1 MTRPLFL
8 KALSVP
14 RPGLA
19 GAVLIA
25 AAFAAATFAVLDGRF
40 SHRGWPLVAGIVFGV
55 ALQRGEL
62 SLVRAWRDL
71 LVLKDSNQL
80 LGFLAALFAAQI
92 VTLGALVLIGAGA
105 PPANARIGPVSWI
118 LPPAAF
124 VFGVGSVV
132 ARGGVMVHL
141 RRLGEG
147 SLVAVPALLAVF
159 AGFVGGVALW
169 PWTWVHAVEGAPAP
183 FLPETL
189 GFAGSL
195 LAQFAIIA
203 ALAVLLWRRRPAAK
217 PDPRSLRVRL
227 MVEPWP
233 ATSAGALLGLLVAA
247 SYAAGEPLGLIAEC
261 ATAARWLATMAG
273 LAPSNLPGLSDGVGG
288 IVVPL
293 MTGFALTE
301 HVVILIGFIVGAF
314 ACALA
319 SGRFSLAGFTLRDAI
334 EMVLGGL
341 LLGLGAM
348 TALGA
353 VTGEAIA
360 GVAVGAASGW
370 IFLAFASLGI
380 LAALILDPRDAMIRP
395 RRPRGDLPEDAE
407 LPHSSADT
415 P

>member
-8 KALSVP
+8 KHLSSP
-14 RPGLA
+14 RPGVA
-19 GAVLIA
+19 GIVLLVA
-25 AAFAAATFAVLDGRF
+25 ALAAATFALLDGGF
-40 SHRGWPLVAGIVFGV
+40 GYRGWPLVAGIVFGV

-92 VTLGALVLIGAGA
+92 VTLGALALLGVSA
-105 PPANARIGPVSWI
+105 PPTNARIGPVSWI
-118 LPPAAF
+118 LAPAAF
-124 VFGVGSVV
+124 MFGVGSVV
-132 ARGGVMVHL
+132 ARGGIMVHL

-147 SLVAVPALLAVF
+147 SLVATPALLATF
-159 AGFVGGVALW
+159 AGFVGGLALW
-169 PWTWVHAVEGAPAP
+169 PWTWAHAVHGAPAP
-183 FLPETL
+183 FLPDTL
-189 GFAGSL
+189 GYAGAL
-195 LAQFAIIA
+195 VVQLAVIA
-203 ALAVLLWRRRPAAK
+203 ALSAMIWRRRPAAK
-217 PDPRSLRVRL
+217 PDPRTLPVRL

-233 ATSAGALLGLLVAA
+233 ATSAGALLGLLVAV

-261 ATAARWLATMAG
+261 ATAARWLATMVG
-273 LAPSNLPGLSDGVGG
+273 LAPADLPGLSEGVGG

-293 MTGFALTE
+293 MTGFAVTE
-301 HVVILIGFIVGAF
+301 HVVIVIGFVVGAF

-319 SGRFSLAGFTLRDAI
+319 SGRFSLAGFTMREGI
-334 EMVLGGL
+334 EMVVGGL

-360 GVAVGAASGW
+360 GVAIGAASGW

-380 LAALILDPRDAMIRP
+380 IVALKLDPRQAVTHP
-395 RRPRGDLPEDAE
+395 GPEPTDVPE
-407 LPHSSADT
+407 GV
-415 P
+415 